1 MKIKS
6 LGGLAVASFA
16 LTLLWL
22 GLLVVSLARSG
33 LPGTFEQVLASLAQP
48 DLLYYLTYASATL
61 LTLVVTAF
69 FAGLFAY
76 CEPAASGWSLI
87 GFVFV
92 PVYCLLNLVVYL
104 GQITVVP
111 QLVALQQVN
120 GYQAIS
126 WLLLRL
132 TIQQWPGSAAGIF
145 NNLAYAVLGIPSL
158 IYGGVLARGRG
169 MVRLGGM
176 LLALNGAACIV
187 GMAGVV
193 LQNSFL
199 SLGSLAGGA
208 LFLLA
213 LLPLS
218 ATFLREGASWRA
230 QV

>member
-1 MKIKS
+1 MKIRS
-6 LGGLAVASFA
+6 LGALAVTSFA

-22 GLLVVSLARSG
+22 GLLVVSLVRSG
-33 LPGTFEQVLASLAQP
+33 LPGTFDQMLASLARP
-48 DLLYYLTYASATL
+48 DPLYYLTYANATV
-61 LTLVVTAF
+61 LTLVVTAL

-111 QLVALQQVN
+111 QLVALQQVSE
-120 GYQAIS
+120 YQAVATV
-126 WLLLRL
+126 LLRM

-145 NNLAYAVLGIPSL
+145 NNLAYAILGVPSL

-169 MVRLGGM
+169 IVRLGGV
-176 LLALNGAACIV
+176 LLALNGVACIM
-187 GMAGVV
+187 GMVGVV
-193 LQNSFL
+193 LQNSTL

-213 LLPLS
+213 LLPL
-218 ATFLREGASWRA
+218 AAAFLREGASWRA
-230 QV
+230 QM